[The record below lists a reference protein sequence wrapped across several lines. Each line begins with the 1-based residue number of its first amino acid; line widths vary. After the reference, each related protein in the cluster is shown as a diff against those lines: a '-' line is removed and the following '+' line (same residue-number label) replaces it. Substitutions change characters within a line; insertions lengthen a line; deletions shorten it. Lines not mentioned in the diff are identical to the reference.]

1 MKRRQKDT
9 WRLDV
14 KELIN
19 IDSVKTMDSRVIAE
33 LVEKR
38 HANVIR
44 DIEDQIS
51 KLENAQLKFESSY
64 KDCTGRTLKCYKL
77 PYRETMILVSGYS
90 VELRARVIDR
100 WMELEAREAKK
111 LPTTFAEALR
121 LAADQAEQ
129 IELMKPKA
137 DTFDR
142 ISDATGL
149 RLLSEVG
156 KINGIGPKKIFTIL
170 EERGIIFKKRGS
182 WVPMQEYQDAGYFLT
197 RDRIAYT
204 DEDGIDHMGIQTYVT
219 PKGEL
224 WITKKLFQGAT
235 A

>member
-1 MKRRQKDT
+1 M
-9 WRLDV
+9 
-14 KELIN
+14 KELMN
-19 IDSVKTMDSRVIAE
+19 IDSVKTMDSREIAE
-33 LVEKR
+33 LTGKR
-38 HANVIR
+38 HADVIR
-44 DIEDQIS
+44 DIETQLS
-51 KLENAQLKFESSY
+51 KLGGGERRFASSY
-64 KDCTGRTLKCYKL
+64 FSEQNKSCKCYKL
-77 PYRETMILVSGYS
+77 PYRETMILISGYS
-90 VELRARVIDR
+90 VELRAKVIDR
-100 WMELEAREAKK
+100 WMELEAKEAKK

-156 KINGIGPKKIFTIL
+156 KINGIGPKKIFSLL
-170 EERGIIFKKRGS
+170 ESRGIIFRNRGS
-182 WVPMQEYQDAGYFLT
+182 WVPKQEFQDAGYFLT

-204 DEDGIDHMGIQTYVT
+204 DEEGIDHMGIQTYVT

-224 WITKKLFQGAT
+224 WIAKKLFKEVVA
-235 A
+235 